1 MVLCRC
7 GCAVLDK
14 CVTSLQDITEKRTKD
29 TYGPPMGKRLLV
41 FLDDLNMPKVDS
53 YGTQQ
58 PIALLKLLIDRK
70 VRSHDLYDCMASG
83 HFERSSFKC
92 SFSYKYAA
100 VPWCACSSM
109 EGRCCRASMIEER
122 TSTGKT

>member
-1 MVLCRC
+1 MLVE
-7 GCAVLDK
+7 
-14 CVTSLQDITEKRTKD
+14 CVASLQDTTEKRTKD

-70 VRSHDLYDCMASG
+70 VRSHDLYVLERPVDWCVVSG
-83 HFERSSFKC
+83 LFEQGSHGCSPSFKC
-92 SFSYKYAA
+92 AA
-100 VPWCACSSM
+100 VPSCACSSM
-109 EGRCCRASMIEER
+109 EGGCCRAYTIEER
-122 TSTGKT
+122 TSTGRT

>member
-1 MVLCRC
+1 MSRRICCSRACAMVLLGRS
-7 GCAVLDK
+7 CAVLDN
-14 CVTSLQDITEKRTKD
+14 CVASLQDTTEKRTKD

-70 VRSHDLYDCMASG
+70 VSSHDL
-83 HFERSSFKC
+83 HVLERLANLLGVRPFQ
-92 SFSYKYAA
+92 AEQ
-100 VPWCACSSM
+100 P
-109 EGRCCRASMIEER
+109 
-122 TSTGKT
+122 

>member
-1 MVLCRC
+1 MI
-7 GCAVLDK
+7 DN
-14 CVTSLQDITEKRTKD
+14 CVASLQDTTEKRTKD

-70 VRSHDLYDCMASG
+70 VRSHDLYALG
-83 HFERSSFKC
+83 RLVNLHGVRPFRVERHLIQVC
-92 SFSYKYAA
+92 NCA
-100 VPWCACSSM
+100 VCACLSM
-109 EGRCCRASMIEER
+109 EGGCCRASTIEER
-122 TSTGKT
+122 TSTGRT